1 MPTTMGRTA
10 SLIALALSFSAP
22 APARAGDV
30 LCENV
35 LCMVV
40 VYPFVFGIPAITE
53 LTRPAQPY
61 ELALKAIRQGKTQRL
76 QQILRDNP
84 SLAADADKGLWL
96 LSETVESGNL
106 EYTQLLVK
114 AGALPQR
121 EGSRLLL
128 SATST
133 EMMAYLISG
142 GAVPADVNLANF
154 SVNASRRNSPAL
166 LSALLD
172 ARGALD
178 ANDPGAQALLRK
190 AAGARHGPIVK
201 LLTQRGVNPNTG
213 PSSILL
219 ELSYYCGIPSSLQC
233 GPDAAGIARDL
244 IAAGAQVKVVDN
256 QGRSAVALA
265 RQVGYLELA
274 KVLEDAGG

>member
-1 MPTTMGRTA
+1 MRLIA
-10 SLIALALSFSAP
+10 SLTAFALSATAP

-40 VYPFVFGIPAITE
+40 VYPLVFGIPALTE
-53 LTRPAQPY
+53 LTRTAQPY
-61 ELALKAIRQGKTQRL
+61 ELALKAMRQGKTERL

-84 SLAADADKGLWL
+84 SLAADASKGHWL
-96 LSETVESGNL
+96 LSEAVESGNL
-106 EYTQLLVK
+106 EYAQLLVK

-142 GAVPADVNLANF
+142 GAVPAAVNLANF
-154 SVNASRRNSPAL
+154 SVNASRRSSPAL

-178 ANDPGAQALLRK
+178 ANDAGAQDLLRK
-190 AAGARHGPIVK
+190 AAGARNGPIVK
-201 LLTQRGVNPNTG
+201 LLAQRGVNPNGGASPILLHLSFYCGT
-213 PSSILL
+213 PSSV
-219 ELSYYCGIPSSLQC
+219 QC
-233 GPDAAGIARDL
+233 GAEAAGIARDL
-244 IAAGAQVKVVDN
+244 IAAGAHVKVVDN

-265 RQVGYLELA
+265 QQVGYLELA